1 MANKVFQQSLKDIFD
16 QKFTGVI
23 EKKAKDIL
31 LSNFFEDKDWK
42 SMEVSG
48 NGLCLFYAIMAAD
61 QSEYECSIKD
71 DVIESFSKMVV
82 DGIENYYK
90 ARKQHELLKINVPDI
105 LKRFE
110 DFELNFLLKPDWR
123 AKPPDT
129 ESQDIKDEWDEWYRG
144 YQVKDAREADNLVS
158 IKKENF
164 MNPEIV
170 ENEKLMLK
178 NKIKQIL
185 TSEYFNNSPEDLF
198 LFLGYANNSNILY
211 FDYKF
216 KVLNFLFYPCLTDVT
231 IENEIPVY
239 PYENNTTILF
249 NYSVHF
255 FPLFHA
261 NNTIKKNTIDLFK
274 KIIEQEVLLFIYD
287 SNSGNFIRNKKPQI
301 TFEVAIQEAKAA
313 MEKEVKPEV
322 KYVKEVKEV
331 KSSVKQLLKSMML
344 DLFEQRRAAEGEA
357 GGEAGEAAR
366 EEE

>member
-16 QKFTGVI
+16 QKLTGMI
-23 EKKAKDIL
+23 EKKAKNIL
-31 LSNFFEDKDWK
+31 LSNFFEDNDWK
-42 SMEVSG
+42 SMEVRG

-61 QSEYECSIKD
+61 QSEYECSIKY

-110 DFELNFLLKPDWR
+110 DFELNFLPKPNLR

-129 ESQDIKDEWDEWYRG
+129 ASQNIKDEWDEWYRG
-144 YQVKDAREADNLVS
+144 YQVKEEREAENLVY
-158 IKKENF
+158 IKKEIF
-164 MNPEIV
+164 MNPEKV
-170 ENEKLMLK
+170 ENEKLILK

-211 FDYKF
+211 FDYKSNTLTF
-216 KVLNFLFYPCLTDVT
+216 IFYPCLTDVT

-249 NYSVHF
+249 NYNGHF

-274 KIIEQEVLLFIYD
+274 KIIEVYISFTYNSD
-287 SNSGNFIRNKKPQI
+287 SDNFIRNKQPNI
-301 TFEVAIQEAKAA
+301 TFEVAIQEAKTAII
-313 MEKEVKPEV
+313 EE
-322 KYVKEVKEV
+322 VKEVKEV
-331 KSSVKQLLKSMML
+331 KDVKPEKTPVQILLKKKIVNYFKERKERNRIK
-344 DLFEQRRAAEGEA
+344 DEK
-357 GGEAGEAAR
+357 GGE
-366 EEE
+366 